1 MTDQPTPATPSS
13 DYLAMSD
20 FWGMVRDILGGV
32 PSMRNNCA
40 CYLPKLPEESDP
52 DHKMRVAL
60 SPFTNIYGDISGNL
74 ASKPFA
80 KDLALSEDA
89 AEAIAGAPGK
99 DKVRTGGL
107 VENIDAQGNS
117 LHVFA
122 SNSFKEGVDKG
133 LTWILVDFTRA
144 RQDGARPLSQAEEQA
159 QGLRPYWVHM
169 PPENVIAA
177 YSVAVG
183 GVDTL
188 FHVRVLEESRER
200 DGFGEKHV
208 RRVRV
213 MDRAFTGLSGDGTPS
228 ALGPATWALYEEQKV
243 DGKDKPEWVLIDRG
257 AYSIGIIPMVPVFIG
272 QRVGSSF
279 RVVPP
284 LRDLAYMQVEEYQQE
299 ANLKS
304 ISMLTAF
311 PMLAGNGV
319 TPPVD
324 AQTGQAIMVPVGP
337 RRVLFAPPNADGDH
351 GEWKFIEP
359 SAESLKF
366 LEERL
371 NTFRDQMRD
380 LGMQPLAR
388 ANLTVVTTSN
398 LSRKAS
404 SQVQKWAI
412 LFEDALDRALAI
424 TAMWLG
430 IKDET
435 SATLYKDFA
444 VEAEEG
450 AELDAL
456 LKAEGQSVVS
466 KRTVAEEF
474 KRRGVLSDAYDFDQ
488 EQVRIADQQ
497 AGATGEED
505 IDPVTGQK
513 IPSNDPAIV

>member
-13 DYLAMSD
+13 DHTAMAQ
-20 FWGMVRDILGGV
+20 FWGMVRDILGGA
-32 PSMRNNCA
+32 PAMRKNCES
-40 CYLPKLPEESDP
+40 YLPKLPEETTA
-52 DHKMRVAL
+52 DHDSRVAL

-80 KDLALSEDA
+80 KELCLSDA
-89 AEAIAGAPGK
+89 TPVEIAGTADVEGE
-99 DKVRTGGL
+99 RSGGL
-107 VENIDAQGNS
+107 ADNIDAQGNN

-144 RQDGARPLSQAEEQA
+144 RPTVEGRPLSQAEEQA
-159 QGLRPYWVHM
+159 QGLRPYWVHL
-169 PPENVIAA
+169 PPEQVIAA

-188 FHVRVLEESRER
+188 FHARVLECEKVRN
-200 DGFGEKHV
+200 GFGEKEV
-208 RRVRV
+208 KRVRV
-213 MDRAFTGLSGDGTPS
+213 MDRAFLDVTPDGAPT
-228 ALGPATWALYEEQKV
+228 ALGPATWTLYEEQKR
-243 DGKDKPEWVLIDRG
+243 DGKDQPEWVEIDAG
-257 AYSIGIIPMVPVFIG
+257 AYSIGLIPLVPVFIG
-272 QRVGSSF
+272 QRVGASF
-279 RVVPP
+279 RVIPP

-319 TPPVD
+319 NPPVD
-324 AQTGQAIMVPVGP
+324 KEGEAIVVPVGP
-337 RRVLFAPPNADGDH
+337 RSVLFAPPNNDGNH

-388 ANLTVVTTSN
+388 SNLTVVTSAN

-412 LFEDALDRALAI
+412 LFEDALDQALAI
-424 TAMWLG
+424 TCKWLG
-430 IKDET
+430 IPDEA
-435 SATLYKDFA
+435 SAEVYKDFS

-450 AELDAL
+450 EELTAL
-456 LKAEGQSVVS
+456 LNAEKQRVVS
-466 KRTVAEEF
+466 KQTVAEEF
-474 KRRGVLSDAYDFDQ
+474 KRRGVLSDDYDHEKDQ
-488 EQVRIADQQ
+488 LRLADEQAD
-497 AGATGEED
+497 ATGEQN
-505 IDPVTGQK
+505 IDPVTGAVL
-513 IPSNDPAIV
+513 PDNGPAV